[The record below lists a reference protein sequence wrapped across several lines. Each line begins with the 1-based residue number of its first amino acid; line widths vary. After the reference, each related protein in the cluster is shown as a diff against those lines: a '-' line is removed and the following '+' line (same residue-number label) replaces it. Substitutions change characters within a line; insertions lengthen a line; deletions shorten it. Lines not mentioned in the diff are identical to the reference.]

1 MKNFDTIDKQNFD
14 IFNDKEYWMN
24 RLFLALYGGI
34 ANERISSNNYNVEEA
49 VDYIITHYNLK
60 NKPNHIR
67 YYSHGNKKDSNIPFI
82 IRRNKKTTI
91 TTYSIIIRDGFLLEM
106 SNRTLSIL
114 YDDTIKINEV
124 LNLEESLS
132 KFIKVKKKKKEHFY
146 MIIKDYDGFGLNKF
160 RVNKTNT
167 EIALHYNDDIKEFDT
182 DVKEFLQNKTKSGLI
197 LMHGMSGTG
206 KTSYIRH
213 LIREV
218 KRKFIFLP
226 LFMAE
231 ALSSPD
237 LLPFLTE
244 QKNSILIIED
254 SEKLIANRETGN
266 TQSDIATLL
275 NISDGL
281 LSDALGIKLICTF
294 NTGLANIDK
303 ALLRKGRMVNRY
315 EFKELTADKA
325 LNIAQKHNLP
335 YDGKYPIT
343 IGDLFNIEKQ
353 NYTNEISRK
362 GIGFNG

>member
-1 MKNFDTIDKQNFD
+1 M
-14 IFNDKEYWMN
+14 
-24 RLFLALYGGI
+24 
-34 ANERISSNNYNVEEA
+34 
-49 VDYIITHYNLK
+49 
-60 NKPNHIR
+60 
-67 YYSHGNKKDSNIPFI
+67 
-82 IRRNKKTTI
+82 
-91 TTYSIIIRDGFLLEM
+91 
-106 SNRTLSIL
+106 
-114 YDDTIKINEV
+114 
-124 LNLEESLS
+124 
-132 KFIKVKKKKKEHFY
+132 
-146 MIIKDYDGFGLNKF
+146 
-160 RVNKTNT
+160 
-167 EIALHYNDDIKEFDT
+167 
-182 DVKEFLQNKTKSGLI
+182 QNKTKSGLI

-315 EFKELTADKA
+315 EFKELTVNKA

-362 GIGFNG
+362 GIGFNE